1 MENVKTEKTTKN
13 KVLDILSKIGNV
25 ILWLFLAFAILMTT
39 VVLISQDKTDLP
51 SAFGKSLVSVQS
63 DSMNP
68 SFKEGDLIVV
78 NMLTDEEKFD
88 LKENDVITFYADLD
102 GDGEFEINSHRIVGV
117 RKIGGNT
124 FYTTKGDNPLTNP
137 EADKEEVSAQLVLG
151 KWQED
156 SRIPGLGTVVDFL
169 KTPIGF
175 GVVIVIPLIAFFIYE
190 LYNFIVVLVSMKQKK
205 LASVDEEE
213 IKRRAIEEYIRQ
225 QAEEEMKK
233 KKEEEE

>member
-1 MENVKTEKTTKN
+1 MENVKTEKSTKQ
-13 KVLDILSKIGNV
+13 KVLGVLSKIGNV
-25 ILWLFLAFAILMTT
+25 IMWLFLAFAILMTT

-68 SFKEGDLIVV
+68 SFMEGDLIVV
-78 NMLTDEEKFD
+78 NMLTDEEKFN

-117 RKIGGNT
+117 NKSGGNT

-137 EADKEEVSAQLVLG
+137 EADREEVPAQLVLG
-151 KWQED
+151 KWQEG
-156 SRIPGLGTVVDFL
+156 SRIPALGTVVDFL
-169 KTPIGF
+169 KTPLGF

-205 LASVDEEE
+205 LSAVDEEE

-233 KKEEEE
+233 EEEGE

>member
-1 MENVKTEKTTKN
+1 MENVKTEKSTKQ
-13 KVLDILSKIGNV
+13 KVLGVLSKIGNV

-68 SFKEGDLIVV
+68 SFMEGDLIVV
-78 NMLTDEEKFD
+78 NMLTDEEKFN

-117 RKIGGNT
+117 NKSGGNT

-137 EADKEEVSAQLVLG
+137 EADREEVPAQLVLG
-151 KWQED
+151 KWQEG
-156 SRIPGLGTVVDFL
+156 SRIPALGTVVDFL
-169 KTPIGF
+169 KTPLGF

-205 LASVDEEE
+205 LSAVDEEE

-233 KKEEEE
+233 EEEGE